1 MSGPIQNLMRDRHRL
16 SVVLLLIVYLVGF
29 TGTAFYDADA
39 LMRLT
44 PANLIFVALLF
55 FRNASSPPPKYLTW
69 FLGIALAG
77 YLVELAGIR
86 TGLIFG
92 AYQYGAGLG
101 LKLAGVPL
109 IIGLNWALLIFSTS
123 ALLLPVK
130 AVVGIRAALG
140 ACLMVAYDLLL
151 EPVAIRFDFWSWD
164 LGLIPLQNYLAWWLV
179 SFLMLLGI
187 LKSKLDLRNQMA
199 GWILGVQALFFLY
212 LILLQGLRIGS

>member
-1 MSGPIQNLMRDRHRL
+1 MSGSIQNLVQDRHRL
-16 SVVLLLIVYLVGF
+16 SVVLLLIVYLAGF
-29 TGTAFYDADA
+29 TGTAFYDADT
-39 LMRLT
+39 LMKLT

-55 FRNASSPPPKYLTW
+55 FWNASSLPIKYFAW
-69 FLGIALAG
+69 FLGIALTG

-109 IIGLNWALLIFSTS
+109 IIGLNWAL
-123 ALLLPVK
+123 
-130 AVVGIRAALG
+130 
-140 ACLMVAYDLLL
+140 LMVAYDLLL

-187 LKSKLDLRNQMA
+187 LKSKLDLRNKMA
-199 GWILGVQALFFLY
+199 AWILGVQALFFLY